1 MKKLGFKKWI
11 ISAVMLLILAGTIYI
26 IYSTWGNTD
35 RQQPLTQITPPHQVT
50 ENYEVDLNA
59 STEKGIMFR
68 GTHGEEVELPL
79 QITKAD
85 LSIDDGTQSEPFQI
99 LTPTAV
105 SYKIPPEMKDELQA
119 VLVYRSDMASG
130 YLLLAPIGWEASAIV
145 GANGSYGVTL
155 TDPSNKEQ
163 TLRYSDTAGSCQG
176 CAITKIGTY
185 FPDQAKWADE
195 KGFTVYEPL
204 SFTEWNQSAA
214 AAEDEGTAT
223 YTTSASEGYY
233 TTGIAS
239 YEKDA
244 VDEGYQFRQLEFTLS
259 TETTRG
265 DLEDVVIDFFDAH
278 HGPLTVA
285 NVIEEQK
292 STE

>member
-1 MKKLGFKKWI
+1 MKKSGFKKWI

-26 IYSTWGNTD
+26 TYSSGGGTD
-35 RQQPLTQITPPHQVT
+35 RQQLLTQITSPNQATVNN
-50 ENYEVDLNA
+50 EAEWAA
-59 STEKGIMFR
+59 STEKVITFS
-68 GTHGEEVELPL
+68 GTQGEEVELPL

-85 LSIDDGTQSEPFQI
+85 LSLDNGAQLDPSHI

-130 YLLLAPIGWEASAIV
+130 YLLLAPTGWEASAVV
-145 GANGSYGVTL
+145 GADGSYGVTL

-176 CAITKIGTY
+176 CAITKIGAY

-195 KGFTVYEPL
+195 KGFTIYEPL

-214 AAEDEGTAT
+214 ETEDGGTAI
-223 YTTSASEGYY
+223 YTTGTNEGYY

-244 VDEGYQFRQLEFTLS
+244 VDEGYQFRQLEFTLF
-259 TETTRG
+259 TETTQG
-265 DLEDVVIDFFDAH
+265 DLEDVVINFFDAH
-278 HGPLTVA
+278 HGPLIVA
-285 NVIEEQK
+285 NVTKEQ
-292 STE
+292 

>member
-1 MKKLGFKKWI
+1 MKKSGFKKWM
-11 ISAVMLLILAGTIYI
+11 ISAIMLPILAGITFVT
-26 IYSTWGNTD
+26 YSTWGHTD
-35 RQQPLTQITPPHQVT
+35 HQKPLTQLTSPHQAAVNN
-50 ENYEVDLNA
+50 EADLTA
-59 STEKGIMFR
+59 STEKVVTFS

-85 LSIDDGTQSEPFQI
+85 LSVDDGTQSEPFQI

-119 VLVYRSDMASG
+119 VLVYRSDMDSG

-163 TLRYSDTAGSCQG
+163 TLHYSDTAGSCQG
-176 CAITKIGTY
+176 CAIYQIGTY

-195 KGFTVYEPL
+195 QGFTVYEPL
-204 SFTEWNQSAA
+204 SFTEWNQQAG
-214 AAEDEGTAT
+214 AAEDGGTAT
-223 YTTSASEGYY
+223 YTTATSEGYY
-233 TTGIAS
+233 TRGIAS

-244 VDEGYQFRQLEFTLS
+244 VGQWYQFRQLEFTLS
-259 TETTRG
+259 EETTRS
-265 DLEDVVIDFFDAH
+265 DLQDIVIDFFDAH

-285 NVIEEQK
+285 NVNKEFVD
-292 STE
+292 